1 MNFRAPRLI
10 LLSLLLSLSPLA
22 LAKPDASAATPPSI
36 TRATLDNGL
45 RVVIVR
51 DALAPMVTTQI
62 TYLAGGYET
71 PKGFPG
77 TAHALEHMMFRD
89 AQGLTGAQLNEMTGK
104 MGGDNNAFTTADATQ
119 YYFVAPAQYLDILL
133 HIEATRMRGALL
145 SEKDWNAEK
154 GAIEQEVSRDIS
166 DPGFLAF
173 EKAEAALYAGTGYE
187 ADPLGTRPTFDKTT
201 ANVLH
206 SFYDN
211 WYVPNNAILVIV
223 GDVEPRATLARVKE
237 LFGKIPSHDTPEGTP
252 VVLQAVKPLTIRSST
267 PQGTGTVQFLYRMPG
282 MRSDD
287 YAALQILMDVLNN
300 PRSELSELAA
310 EGKVLSADAQLQPF
324 TRGGIGALE
333 VGFPKDSDPAQARK
347 HLQDVVDALLKNG
360 VSPELVSAAK
370 HAEAAQAEFEKNS
383 AVTLASAWSEAL
395 AWQGLDS
402 PEEAQA
408 QIQKVTV
415 ADVNRI
421 ARAYLKPDARITVVL
436 TPSQTGERPPESSG
450 FGGSEKFAGN
460 DKLGVPLPEWAE
472 QSLGKL
478 EMPHWTLDPVRMK
491 LANGITLIV
500 QPETISKTVTVVGH
514 IDHDDHLQEP
524 KGRDGVGRLLDSLF
538 DYGTTTLERNAFHKQ
553 LDAIAANESAG
564 ADFALAVPSDSF
576 DRGMQLLADNELHPA
591 LPSAAFAV
599 QQQVLA
605 RTLAGELQ
613 SPQYKMFRA
622 LKEGLLPKADPGLRQ
637 ATPESVNA
645 LTLQDVRDYFK
656 QIYRPD
662 MTTIVLVGDIT
673 PERAKAAVEKYFGGW
688 RATGARPD
696 VIPKPIPL
704 NPPGYTVV
712 PNPFASQDQVL
723 IGQALDLNLHNPDRY
738 ALTLGNDV
746 LGGNGFA
753 SRLMVDVR
761 VRHGYA
767 YGAGSGM
774 QIDRSRSI
782 FYVQYGSDPDKVA
795 PVDQLVLNNLRA
807 MQTMP
812 VTATELDNARQYE
825 IRSIPVEV
833 SSVNR
838 IARAL
843 LNWSYKGEPLNQ
855 PMIAADH
862 YLHITAQQVQA
873 AFRKYLQPK
882 NLVQVVQGPAPAK
895 H

>member
-1 MNFRAPRLI
+1 MEHAAHLLRA
-10 LLSLLLSLSPLA
+10 
-22 LAKPDASAATPPSI
+22 
-36 TRATLDNGL
+36 
-45 RVVIVR
+45 
-51 DALAPMVTTQI
+51 Q
-62 TYLAGGYET
+62 
-71 PKGFPG
+71 
-77 TAHALEHMMFRD
+77 
-89 AQGLTGAQLNEMTGK
+89 
-104 MGGDNNAFTTADATQ
+104 
-119 YYFVAPAQYLDILL
+119 
-133 HIEATRMRGALL
+133 RG
-145 SEKDWNAEK
+145 
-154 GAIEQEVSRDIS
+154 I
-166 DPGFLAF
+166 
-173 EKAEAALYAGTGYE
+173 
-187 ADPLGTRPTFDKTT
+187 
-201 ANVLH
+201 
-206 SFYDN
+206 
-211 WYVPNNAILVIV
+211 
-223 GDVEPRATLARVKE
+223 
-237 LFGKIPSHDTPEGTP
+237 
-252 VVLQAVKPLTIRSST
+252 
-267 PQGTGTVQFLYRMPG
+267 
-282 MRSDD
+282 DD
-287 YAALQILMDVLNN
+287 
-300 PRSELSELAA
+300 E
-310 EGKVLSADAQLQPF
+310 
-324 TRGGIGALE
+324 
-333 VGFPKDSDPAQARK
+333 
-347 HLQDVVDALLKNG
+347 
-360 VSPELVSAAK
+360 
-370 HAEAAQAEFEKNS
+370 
-383 AVTLASAWSEAL
+383 
-395 AWQGLDS
+395 
-402 PEEAQA
+402 
-408 QIQKVTV
+408 
-415 ADVNRI
+415 
-421 ARAYLKPDARITVVL
+421 
-436 TPSQTGERPPESSG
+436 
-450 FGGSEKFAGN
+450 
-460 DKLGVPLPEWAE
+460 
-472 QSLGKL
+472 
-478 EMPHWTLDPVRMK
+478 
-491 LANGITLIV
+491 
-500 QPETISKTVTVVGH
+500 
-514 IDHDDHLQEP
+514 
-524 KGRDGVGRLLDSLF
+524 
-538 DYGTTTLERNAFHKQ
+538 

-723 IGQALDLNLHNPDRY
+723 IGQTLDLNLHDPDRY

-761 VRHGYA
+761 VKHGYA

-774 QIDRSRSI
+774 QFDRSRSI

-795 PVDQLVLNNLRA
+795 PVNQLVLDNVLA
-807 MQTMP
+807 MQTTP

-855 PMIAADH
+855 PMVAADH
-862 YLHITAQQVQA
+862 YLHLSAQQVQD
-873 AFRKYLQPK
+873 AFRKYLRPK
-882 NLVQVVQGPAPAK
+882 NLVQVVQGPAPAR